1 MSSNIE
7 PITTKI
13 DTQDSYSATGGIG
26 GTCLNHGCIPSKALL
41 TASNLVTDLESASR
55 MGIYAEPFVDVGEL
69 IDWKD
74 DVVDRLTGGVEK
86 LCEANGVTVREGTAR
101 FTAGHTAEIDPGDG
115 ATVGLE
121 FENAIVATGSRPM
134 EIPGFPFD
142 ATPILNSRQA
152 LALETPTGGGPGR
165 STARRFGRDT
175 VT

>member
-41 TASNLVTDLESASR
+41 TASNLVTDLESASQ
-55 MGIYAEPFVDVGEL
+55 MGIYAEPFVDIGEL

-74 DVVDRLTGGVEK
+74 DVVNRLTGGVEK

-101 FTAGHTAEIDPGDG
+101 FTADHTAEIDPGDG

-152 LALETPTGGGPGR
+152 LALETPTGWRPEP
-165 STARRFGRDT
+165 F
-175 VT
+175 